1 MIFART
7 IANVLNGKKSQTR
20 RLCYP
25 SDSLG
30 YVTIKGQK
38 RLAVF
43 DNTYKDRP
51 RTRWIVGNTYAVQPE
66 RCHSA
71 RGRIRI
77 TGLRREENPLEIS
90 EADAI
95 AEGFES
101 AEAFRAAWKSLHKK
115 NPVQAVWVIEF
126 ELVGAKARTGV
137 MS

>member
-1 MIFART
+1 MIFAHT

-25 SDSLG
+25 SDTLG

-51 RTRWIVGNTYAVQPE
+51 RTRWIIGHTYAVQPE
-66 RCHSA
+66 RCHFA
-71 RGRIRI
+71 QGRIKI
-77 TGLRREENPLEIS
+77 TGLLREENPLEIS

-101 AEAFRAAWKSLHKK
+101 AEAFREAWKSLHKK
-115 NPVQAVWVIEF
+115 KPVQPVWVIEF
-126 ELVGAKARTGV
+126 QLVRSKVAIGGRA
-137 MS
+137 